1 MKIDN
6 NKIFYT
12 YLLLYLSLLVGL
24 FFNEDFAQ
32 GTIRD
37 YLFHKDKADVLN
49 KDIFGVILNYDDLK
63 LPHSPIYLLYFL
75 FINNIFGEI
84 LARLVNFHFILLIP
98 LFTFLSLNLKFDLKK
113 NNLIAL
119 LPALFFISPY
129 FRAGSL
135 WIDDNVLSIVFLTVS
150 IFFFLKYENSK
161 DKNLSYIFLNTL
173 FLALAAYFRP
183 IHFIF
188 GFYFFFNY
196 FFQLKLSKKFYLYLL
211 FNICLS
217 LPAFYYT
224 IILEINGWFRP
235 WLFRTNNTTTLSLS
249 ISLILFYSLPFIFC
263 NLNQL
268 KKVIYDKFIIFSSII
283 YLSLVIINFNYELP
297 YSGGIFYKFSETIFS
312 NNYPF
317 YIISTFGFYFIFLIL
332 KKFSQKKDLLSD
344 GILIILLFLLE
355 IDGVVYHESY
365 DPLFYI
371 VVFLLIKNSFY
382 KKTLTEISIKKL
394 GIFFLFCSIFFI
406 TTILKSYYKKD
417 VYREIFNTSYN
428 IKIHKIKK
436 I

>member
-1 MKIDN
+1 M
-6 NKIFYT
+6 
-12 YLLLYLSLLVGL
+12 
-24 FFNEDFAQ
+24 
-32 GTIRD
+32 
-37 YLFHKDKADVLN
+37 
-49 KDIFGVILNYDDLK
+49 
-63 LPHSPIYLLYFL
+63 
-75 FINNIFGEI
+75 
-84 LARLVNFHFILLIP
+84 
-98 LFTFLSLNLKFDLKK
+98 
-113 NNLIAL
+113 
-119 LPALFFISPY
+119 
-129 FRAGSL
+129 
-135 WIDDNVLSIVFLTVS
+135 
-150 IFFFLKYENSK
+150 
-161 DKNLSYIFLNTL
+161 SYIFLNTL

-188 GFYFFFNY
+188 GFYFFLNY

-211 FNICLS
+211 FNIFLS

-332 KKFSQKKDLLSD
+332 KNFSQKKDLLSD

-382 KKTLTEISIKKL
+382 KKTLTEISNKKIV
-394 GIFFLFCSIFFI
+394 IFFLFCSIFLI

-417 VYREIFNTSYN
+417 IYREIFNTSYN
-428 IKIHKIKK
+428 IKIQKSKK